1 VKAIRCGRGLGDSI
15 YLESVVR
22 HLIEKTGEK
31 YLVASDWP
39 DVFRPLGDSVRMV
52 PFRRQ
57 NIDILAHYASRKKY
71 PQHTQF
77 RDCCINAGIQEEVE
91 LRLDWN
97 PNGEHPKVKGWV
109 VEAPFILVGLPRSP
123 MGRTD
128 GFGAEIL
135 PDCRV
140 IQKVIDRYRGKY
152 AIVQIGAGETL
163 HKFDGIDINFANIT
177 SISELLDL
185 FYHCSGVIGYVSFV
199 LAAAEA
205 MHKPAFMVWSRAG
218 LNSKDEYIR
227 QITPRKIIEHP
238 HSTKFVIDD
247 CTEQELEDAALAFLR

>member
-1 VKAIRCGRGLGDSI
+1 MKAIRCGRGLGDSI

-39 DVFRPLGDSVRMV
+39 DVFKPLGDSVKVV

-71 PQHTQF
+71 PQYTQF

-91 LRLDWN
+91 LRLDWK
-97 PNGEHPKVKGWV
+97 PTWGISE
-109 VEAPFILVGLPRSP
+109 PFILVGLPRSP

-152 AIVQIGAGETL
+152 TIVQIGAGEAL
-163 HKFDGIDINFANIT
+163 HKFDGIDIDLANKT
-177 SISELLDL
+177 SVSELLDL
-185 FYHCSGVIGYVSFV
+185 FHGCSGVIGYVSFV

-227 QITPRKIIEHP
+227 KITPRKIIEHP